1 MMNEPI
7 AGQTYEAL
15 FEKMR
20 HIINQHSEEINKL
33 AEMIDKKTRE
43 IEDLQARI
51 YKLEKQ
57 FTEMA
62 MANKKSNPF
71 GDIFK

>member
-43 IEDLQARI
+43 IEDIQKRI
-51 YKLEKQ
+51 
-57 FTEMA
+57 TEMA
-62 MANKKSNPF
+62 MDNKKSNLVW
-71 GDIFK
+71 GGFK